1 MQPSGDVYIPQKEFY
16 SMYDGSILQWTDVV
30 DHSATGPQEE
40 ERGKWNKNEPED
52 QNKWEAKGLCD

>member
-1 MQPSGDVYIPQKEFY
+1 
-16 SMYDGSILQWTDVV
+16 MYDGSILQWTDVV

-40 ERGKWNKNEPED
+40 ERGRWNKNEPED